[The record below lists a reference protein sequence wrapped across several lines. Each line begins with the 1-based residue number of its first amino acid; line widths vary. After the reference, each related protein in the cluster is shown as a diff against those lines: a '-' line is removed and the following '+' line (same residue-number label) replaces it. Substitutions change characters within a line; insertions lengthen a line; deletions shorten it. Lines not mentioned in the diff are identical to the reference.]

1 MRSFPC
7 MQLAAFAAAAAAT
20 SATPAAALGPIAGG
34 MNDAIASMEQ
44 PLIQQT
50 QYQRYGR
57 GGYRGG
63 YYRGGR
69 YYGGGYYNNGG
80 NVAGAAIAGGILGL
94 ATGAIIAGSAA
105 NAAPPPPP
113 GADPNWVAYCARKYQ
128 SFDPGSGTYL
138 AYDGNRYVCQ

>member
-1 MRSFPC
+1 MRSFPP
-7 MQLAAFAAAAAAT
+7 MLFAAFAVAAAT
-20 SATPAAALGPIAGG
+20 ASTPAAALGPIGG
-34 MNDAIASMEQ
+34 DMKGALEQ
-44 PLIQQT
+44 PLIQKT
-50 QYQRYGR
+50 QYQRYG
-57 GGYRGG
+57 GYRGNYRNGG

-69 YYGGGYYNNGG
+69 YYGNGYYNNGG